1 MFPNKLKLA
10 DVCPVY
16 KHGGRNDKSNY
27 RPVSILPAI
36 SKIYERLLFYQLNY
50 FFDLKLS
57 QYQCGFRKGYSS
69 QYCLLLML
77 EKWKKSVDNGGSA
90 GMLLTDLSK
99 AFDCLSH
106 ELLIAK
112 LSAYGFSYESLKLI
126 HSYLFM
132 RFQRVTINSCYSLWS
147 EIVSGVPQ
155 GSILGPLLFNIYI
168 CDLFMFIEDF
178 NIANY
183 ADDNT
188 PYATGKDIESVV
200 SKLEDDSL
208 RLFHWLWNNILKAN
222 PKKSH
227 LLLNSCDTSIVTW

>member
-1 MFPNKLKLA
+1 M
-10 DVCPVY
+10 
-16 KHGGRNDKSNY
+16 
-27 RPVSILPAI
+27 
-36 SKIYERLLFYQLNY
+36 E
-50 FFDLKLS
+50 
-57 QYQCGFRKGYSS
+57 
-69 QYCLLLML
+69 
-77 EKWKKSVDNGGSA
+77 KSVDNGGSA

-112 LSAYGFSYESLKLI
+112 LSAYVFSYESLKLI

-227 LLLNSCDTSIVTW
+227 LLLNSCDTSIVATINGNNILNEHHVELLGITIDNELNFSKHVSGLCVQASKKCMHFPECHSI